1 MASHAFLLSERID
14 TKYTPFRSCQP
25 TASVVENAAVS
36 PRLQSWKTQPGPP
49 AAPNHAKGINNV

>member
-14 TKYTPFRSCQP
+14 TKYTPFRSRQP
-25 TASVVENAAVS
+25 TASVVENA
-36 PRLQSWKTQPGPP
+36 PRAAKQPGPP

>member
-25 TASVVENAAVS
+25 TASVVENAARTARRAQ
-36 PRLQSWKTQPGPP
+36 PR
-49 AAPNHAKGINNV
+49 KGYQ